1 MSKVLQPKLVAI
13 VGRPNVGKS
22 TLFNKLIGKSQA
34 IASSIPGT
42 TRDVLFGD
50 TTWNGATFTI
60 ADTAGLDFDNEVL
73 QQDVMLQ
80 TQMAAE
86 DADLIIFLVDV
97 REGLQVL
104 DQKAAELI
112 RKLNKPVVLAVNKT
126 EGGKHDVVAYDFH
139 KLGLG
144 EPMLISAV
152 QSRGIGDLLDKIVT
166 KLRRIKKTSVLV
178 HRKSD
183 KPLVRVAIL
192 GRPNVGKSTL
202 FNRLVGKKRAITSN
216 VPGTTR
222 DAIATV
228 VDAGEIDLELID
240 TAGLRRPG
248 KISGVIEK
256 FSYLSLI
263 RALKQADIVL
273 LVIEAGEGILAQD
286 LHIAQ
291 LILEEHKGFL
301 VVVNKWDVLEKD
313 GSITSD
319 YDMYLSQKLVF
330 AQWVPYLYVSA
341 LTGQRTQSISEAIK
355 QVWSALNTKIP
366 ARALNNLI
374 ADAYANHPPT
384 GRRTL
389 PKIYFASQR
398 EVNPPIILLKTNRPE
413 EIHFSYLRY
422 LEKKVRDK
430 YPMKGSPLCWQLV
443 KSSSKN

>member
-1 MSKVLQPKLVAI
+1 MPRSLQPKLVAI

-22 TLFNKLIGKSQA
+22 TLFNKLIGHSQA
-34 IASSIPGT
+34 IASAIPGT

-50 TTWNGATFTI
+50 TTWNGTTFTL
-60 ADTAGLDFDNEVL
+60 ADTAGLDFDNETL

-80 TQMAAE
+80 TQIAAE

-112 RKLNKPVVLAVNKT
+112 RRLNKPVVLAINKT
-126 EGGKHDVVAYDFH
+126 EGGKYDIAAYDFH

-152 QSRGIGDLLDKIVT
+152 QSRGLGDLLDKIVT
-166 KLRRIKKTSVLV
+166 KLKRIKKTSPVI
-178 HRKSD
+178 RKETK
-183 KPLVRVAIL
+183 KPLVKVALL

-202 FNRLVGKKRAITSN
+202 FNKLVGKKRVITSN
-216 VPGTTR
+216 LPGTTR
-222 DAIATV
+222 DAVAMIV
-228 VDAGEIDLELID
+228 EGKDFDIEFID
-240 TAGLRRPG
+240 TAGLKRPG
-248 KISGVIEK
+248 KISGTIEK

-263 RALKQADIVL
+263 KALKQADIVL
-273 LVIEAGEGILAQD
+273 LLLEANEGILAQD

-291 LILEEHKGFL
+291 LILEEHKGLL

-313 GSITSD
+313 NKITAD
-319 YDMYLSQKLVF
+319 YDAYLSEKFSF
-330 AQWVPYLYVSA
+330 AQWIPYIYVSA
-341 LTGQRTQSISEAIK
+341 LTGQRTDHIKDAIAA
-355 QVWSALNTKIP
+355 VWRSLNTKIP
-366 ARALNNLI
+366 TKALNNLV

-389 PKIYFASQR
+389 PRIYFVSQR
-398 EVNPPIILLKTNRPE
+398 EVNPPTIMLKTNRPE

-422 LEKKVRDK
+422 LEKRVRDK
-430 YPMKGSPLCWQLV
+430 YPMVGSPLRWQLV
-443 KSSSKN
+443 KSSSKP